1 MADEHTVEKSVEEL
15 TKLVKQKHEHLNNT
29 FSEFEKTQKQAAE
42 EFAKKGD
49 IDPLLEDMRTKM
61 ATDMATMQET
71 VDDALLKLNR
81 PKFGTDSYDDADAE
95 YRNARK
101 FFKQKAARK
110 GDLQEGRRFSEDS
123 VSVEEY
129 VAYKSAL
136 HTLFRLA
143 DPRKMPADE
152 LKALSVGSDPAG
164 GYTVT
169 PEMSSMIIERQFES
183 SPLRQVANIE
193 TISSTSL
200 EILEDPEEFS
210 ASRTSETSST
220 GNTGTADL
228 GSREIVAHIMEAR
241 PRATQTLIDDS
252 SLDIEAWIARKVA
265 NKFGRIEASEFITGD
280 GVGKARGL
288 TTYTAGTSW
297 GQVEQIDSGANG
309 GVTYAQLAAIATSL
323 KETYYANAQWML
335 HRTLIGKI
343 LALSGNDTPLWI
355 PSIAVGQPS
364 TLMGY
369 PVRFAQDFATPA
381 TNSLSGAFGDFRSG
395 YTWVDRLGVRI
406 DPDPYTAK
414 PYVEFYTTKRSG
426 GAVTNFDAIK
436 VIKLAA

>member
-1 MADEHTVEKSVEEL
+1 MPDIEQSVEEL
-15 TKLVKQKHEHLNNT
+15 TKLVKQKHESLNTT
-29 FSEFEKTQKQAAE
+29 FEEFKKTQEQASE

-49 IDPLLEDMRTKM
+49 LDPLLEDMRTKM
-61 ATDMATMQET
+61 AADMATQQET
-71 VDDALLKLNR
+71 IDGILAKLNR
-81 PKFGTDSYDDADAE
+81 PRLGTDSYDDQDAE
-95 YRNARK
+95 FRNARK
-101 FFKQKAARK
+101 FFTDVATKHGKLEAGVPLRDAAIDAEVY
-110 GDLQEGRRFSEDS
+110 GN
-123 VSVEEY
+123 
-129 VAYKSAL
+129 YKSAL
-136 HTLFRLA
+136 AKLFRKA
-143 DPRKMPADE
+143 DDRKLTADE
-152 LKALSVGSDPAG
+152 FKALSVGADPDG

-169 PEMSSMIIERQFES
+169 PEMSNMIVERQFES

-193 TISSTSL
+193 TISSNSL
-200 EILEDPEEFS
+200 EMLEDPEEFTVN
-210 ASRTSETSST
+210 RTSETSST
-220 GNTGTADL
+220 GNTGTAQL
-228 GSREIVAHIMEAR
+228 GKREIVAHIMEAR
-241 PRATQTLIDDS
+241 PRATQTLLDDS

-265 NKFGRIEASEFITGD
+265 NKFGRVEANEFVVGD
-280 GVGKARGL
+280 GVGKGRGF

-297 GQVEQIDSGANG
+297 GQVEQINSGANG
-309 GVTYAQLAAIATSL
+309 SATYAQLAAISTSL
-323 KETYYANAQWML
+323 KENFYPNAQWLL

-364 TLMGY
+364 TLLGY

-406 DPDPYTAK
+406 QPDPYTAK

-426 GAVTNFDAIK
+426 GAVTNYDAIK